1 MTRASRTSR
10 LQQFN
15 ELPEDEA
22 RQALLAICTSHRW
35 ARRMAAGR
43 PYADAEQLYGT
54 ADQTLAELSD
64 IELRDALAGHP
75 RIGERRD
82 GDRLSAREQAG
93 MAAADAGTRQAMA
106 DANRRYEE
114 RFGHVYLVAA
124 SGRGAEEL
132 LADLHGRLDHD
143 PQTENA
149 VLRSELAKIN
159 RLRLARLIEERS

>member
-1 MTRASRTSR
+1 VTRASRTSG

-15 ELPEDEA
+15 ELPDDEA
-22 RQALLAICTSHRW
+22 RQALLVVCASPRW

-43 PYADAEQLYGT
+43 PYADAEQLYRT

-64 IELRDALAGHP
+64 TDLRDALAGHP

-82 GDRLSAREQAG
+82 GDPLSAREQAG
-93 MAAADAGTRQAMA
+93 MAAADADARQAMA
-106 DANRRYEE
+106 DANSLYEE

-132 LADLHGRLDHD
+132 LADMQRRLDHD

-149 VLRSELAKIN
+149 MLRGELAKIN
-159 RLRLARLIEERS
+159 RLRLAGLVE